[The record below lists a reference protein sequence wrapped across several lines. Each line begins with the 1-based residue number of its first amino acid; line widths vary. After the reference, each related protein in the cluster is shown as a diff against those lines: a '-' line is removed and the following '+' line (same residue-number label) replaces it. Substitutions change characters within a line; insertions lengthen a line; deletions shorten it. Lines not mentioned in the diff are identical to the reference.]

1 MTLPH
6 PEILTLAR
14 LFEHSQADL
23 VLLFDRTGVVLYESP
38 SVATFAGR
46 ERSGAVVLGDEN
58 SFVHPD
64 DRADLQDKLAHI
76 LRTGIPL
83 VVDLRICVADGTTAW
98 VEANGVEGG
107 ETSETPS
114 NSYTAKSALKEC
126 PGGRR
131 IDYIMYSSGPNVTAE
146 TVYCSLP
153 LQDRIPGK
161 NISFSDHEAVTAK
174 LVLKRNTEGA
184 QISGRD
190 FARLQSVKDLSVKL
204 EVVDQAKDILR
215 VSLRSVRYSRIMYLI
230 GASLCLLLLILAF
243 VPYGHYLALDVALFL
258 MRLILIV
265 IGTYLFLMS
274 VLFFKKE
281 GHALRGTLTS
291 LELITERG
299 MEEMID
305 VNIVNEC
312 GDV

>member
-1 MTLPH
+1 M
-6 PEILTLAR
+6 
-14 LFEHSQADL
+14 SSSSADL
-23 VLLFDRTGVVLYESP
+23 TIYAGDFNTEP
-38 SVATFAGR
+38 SDVPYKIVRHVT
-46 ERSGAVVLGDEN
+46 
-58 SFVHPD
+58 
-64 DRADLQDKLAHI
+64 
-76 LRTGIPL
+76 PL
-83 VVDLRICVADGTTAW
+83 NDAW
-98 VEANGVEGG
+98 VEANGAEGG

-114 NSYTAKSALKEC
+114 NSYTAKSALKDC

-146 TVYCSLP
+146 TIYCSLP
-153 LQDRIPGK
+153 LQDRVPGK

-174 LVLKRNTEGA
+174 LVLKRNTDGL
-184 QISGRD
+184 QMTGRD
-190 FARLQSVKDLSVKL
+190 FARLQSVKDLNTKL
-204 EVVDQAKDILR
+204 EAVDQAKDILR

-230 GASLCLLLLILAF
+230 GALLCLLLLILAF

-258 MRLILIV
+258 VRLILIV
-265 IGTYLFLMS
+265 VGTYLFLMS

-305 VNIVNEC
+305 VNIVDEC